1 MNYKKITRIFA
12 FSLGMAA
19 TLLSTNLHAQQKGD
33 GLFGKGNATEQS
45 DNYSMM
51 GRGDTGGYEITT
63 QQFEEVPIG
72 SGWLVLTLAGTAYAM
87 KKRKNNNKN

>member
-19 TLLSTNLHAQQKGD
+19 TLLSTNLHAQQKGG
-33 GLFGKGNATEQS
+33 GLFSKGPEAKQS
-45 DNYSMM
+45 ENYSMM